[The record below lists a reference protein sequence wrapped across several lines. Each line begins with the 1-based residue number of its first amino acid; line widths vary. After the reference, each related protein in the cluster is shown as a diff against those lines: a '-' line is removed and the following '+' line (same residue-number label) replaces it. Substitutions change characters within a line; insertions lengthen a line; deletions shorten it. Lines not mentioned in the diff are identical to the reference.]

1 MDGVGS
7 RSPVMPWVH
16 QGFSWIAGWAL
27 TSVVIGLG
35 LVGWTLVRG
44 GSLHRVPICGY
55 DADANVYALAIEAGG
70 AALIVVILYWALG
83 AHSIRWRWVRLA
95 GSILAAVPISIAI
108 VIRTQLFWYACMG
121 GAPPL
126 G

>member
-1 MDGVGS
+1 
-7 RSPVMPWVH
+7 MPWLR
-16 QGFSWIAGWAL
+16 QGLSWVAGWAL
-27 TSVVIGLG
+27 TSAVIGLG
-35 LVGWTLVRG
+35 LVAWTLVRG

-70 AALIVVILYWALG
+70 AAVIVVLLYWSLG
-83 AHSIRWRWVRLA
+83 AHTIRWRWVRLA
-95 GSILAAVPISIAI
+95 GSILAAIPISMAI
-108 VIRTQLFWYACMG
+108 VIGTQMFRYACMG